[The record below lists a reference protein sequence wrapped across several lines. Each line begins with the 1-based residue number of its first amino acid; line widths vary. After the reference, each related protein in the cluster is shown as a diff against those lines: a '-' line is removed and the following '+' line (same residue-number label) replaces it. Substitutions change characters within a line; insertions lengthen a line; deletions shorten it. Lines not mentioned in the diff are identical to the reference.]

1 MIGGWKI
8 QDDILLPIMTDK
20 APAPEKLLQKIH
32 CNCYGE
38 CTSRKC
44 TCRKNVIECSIVC
57 GQCQGCNYQKISKD
71 AITEHDGEPDVYY

>member
-1 MIGGWKI
+1 
-8 QDDILLPIMTDK
+8 MTDK
-20 APAPEKLLQKIH
+20 GPAPEKLLQKIH

-44 TCRKNVIECSIVC
+44 TCRKNGFECSILC

-71 AITEHDGEPDVYY
+71 AITEHDGKPDVYY